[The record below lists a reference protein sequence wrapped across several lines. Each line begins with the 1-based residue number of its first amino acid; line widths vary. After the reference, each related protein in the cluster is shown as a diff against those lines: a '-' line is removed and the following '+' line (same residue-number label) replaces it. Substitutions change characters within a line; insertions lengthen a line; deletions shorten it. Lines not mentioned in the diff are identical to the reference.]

1 MKEGRFSCFNPINDD
16 AEIQSQLQL
25 SQLIFAT
32 DADGNPVDGC
42 ALTIEERL
50 DDDHIRVFIR
60 TTDEVWAMAGDYPI
74 LQLLEMK
81 LTCSQCGKEW
91 WGLPT
96 ESGLC
101 AECAPTSEPESV
113 GEELEEEVAE

>member
-1 MKEGRFSCFNPINDD
+1 MKEGRFLLFNPINDD
-16 AEIQSQLQL
+16 AEIANQLQL

-32 DADGNPVDGC
+32 DEDGQPVPNC
-42 ALTIEERL
+42 CLTIEERL

-74 LQLLEMK
+74 LELLEMK

-101 AECAPTSEPESV
+101 VECAPPSEPEIV
-113 GEELEEEVAE
+113 EEEIILDDVG